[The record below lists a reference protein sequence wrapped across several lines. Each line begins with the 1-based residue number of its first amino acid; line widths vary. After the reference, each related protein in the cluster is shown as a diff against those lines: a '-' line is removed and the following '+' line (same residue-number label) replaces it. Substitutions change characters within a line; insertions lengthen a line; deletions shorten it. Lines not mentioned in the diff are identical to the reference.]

1 MRFATK
7 RWRLAVLGAAIAP
20 VVVLVT
26 AGATPTPQP
35 TDVQIDL
42 YQDGVATA
50 GPGVLLRLPA
60 GMGATYL
67 DGSRVLDPAALDP
80 AWLTDGIDAADGEV
94 DRLSQVAGSP
104 VTAGSLLDVAG
115 AERAAAA
122 SRAWLA
128 AGRVPG
134 LARRRPGPGRRHP
147 LRGARRGRPARP
159 AHPDARERRLARR
172 GVPALALR
180 VAA

>member
-115 AERAAAA
+115 AERAE
-122 SRAWLA
+122 
-128 AGRVPG
+128 P
-134 LARRRPGPGRRHP
+134 RPGPGSPPAGSRAQAPASRSS
-147 LRGARRGRPARP
+147 ARTPCSTCTP
-159 AHPDARERRLARR
+159 
-172 GVPALALR
+172 
-180 VAA
+180 